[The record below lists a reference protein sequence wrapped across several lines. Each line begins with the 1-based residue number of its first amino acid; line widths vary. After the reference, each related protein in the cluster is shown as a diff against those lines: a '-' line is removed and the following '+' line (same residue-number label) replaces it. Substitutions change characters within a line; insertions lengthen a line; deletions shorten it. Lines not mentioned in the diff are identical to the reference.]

1 MATGGSELHEV
12 AAAAFAATIAAA
24 LEKSTEACAK
34 ELGLHQSIL
43 QQATAFLL
51 RYCCIITEKSKD
63 ARTKKKL
70 GLSSDHSINGHPRI
84 LRRN

>member
-34 ELGLHQSIL
+34 KLGLHQSIL

-63 ARTKKKL
+63 ARAKKKL